1 MQFGRRRWFAVVA
14 TGAALTMGVA
24 SCSSPP
30 ATDAAFDTTELDSA
44 INPCDDLYGTV
55 NGTWLRET
63 PIPDDESGYGV
74 FNQLRDKS
82 LETQRGIAQD
92 AAENLGSEDAN
103 SDRSKIGALYES
115 AMDEK
120 SIDAAGVAPL
130 QPELARIDAIGSAA
144 DVATFLTEDA
154 ADGGS
159 IVFGLTAGADYRD
172 ATKQIGFVAPTG
184 ISLPSKDYYSDPQ
197 YAPILDAYRSYLGT
211 SLDLIGAGAAQAD
224 QAVELEKALAD
235 ASLSPEQARDPATQY
250 NLVTVDQA
258 NATTPALDWRQY
270 LAAQGVSPDAG
281 FSLAAT
287 PYFTRVNELLE
298 RAPVDQWKS
307 YLRAQVVSRS
317 AERLSK
323 PFRDNQFEFDKQIS
337 GSTAQ
342 KPRWKTA
349 VADVNTAMG
358 EAMGELYVQEAF
370 DPAAKDRAQQ
380 LVRHVLDALKVRIEN
395 VDWMSPETK
404 QKALHKWSQLVP
416 KIGYPDTWRDWS
428 GLQISRGDYF
438 GNLAAADKFNHAYD
452 LAKIGKPSDRTQWAM
467 TPQTVNAY
475 YNPSD
480 NTINFPAAILQAPFF
495 DPNADD
501 ALNFGGIGSVIGH
514 EATHGFDDQGSQ
526 FDGEG
531 NNVNWWTPADSEQF
545 AARTEKLVDQFDG
558 FAPIP
563 GRPDVHVN
571 GNLTLGE
578 NIADLGGVN
587 ASYDALQAA
596 LDSDPGSAEE
606 KIDGYTPGQ
615 RFFLNYARVWR
626 EKTRDEALI
635 TQLSSDPHAP
645 SDLRVNGVV
654 PNVQGF
660 GESFDCP
667 PGSPLVHKG
676 DERVVIW

>member
-1 MQFGRRRWFAVVA
+1 MQIGRRRWIAVVA
-14 TGAALTMGVA
+14 TGVTLTMGVA
-24 SCSSPP
+24 SCSSTD
-30 ATDAAFDTTELDSA
+30 ATDVAFDTSELDSA
-44 INPCDDLYGTV
+44 IGPCDNLYGFV
-55 NGTWLRET
+55 NGTWLAET
-63 PIPDDESGYGV
+63 TIPDDESGYGV

-82 LETQRGIAQD
+82 LDTQRGIAES
-92 AAENLGSEDAN
+92 AADDLGREDAN

-120 SIDAAGVAPL
+120 SIDDAGFTPL
-130 QPELARIDAIGSAA
+130 APELARVDAIASPA
-144 DVATFLTEDA
+144 DVAKFLTEDA

-159 IVFGLTAGADYRD
+159 ILFSLTAGADFQD
-172 ATKQIGFVAPTG
+172 ATKQIGFVTPTG
-184 ISLPSKDYYSDPQ
+184 ISLPSKDYYLDPQ
-197 YAPILDAYRSYLGT
+197 YAPILDAYRNYLGK
-211 SLDLIGAGAAQAD
+211 SLELIGADDAQAAQAVD
-224 QAVELEKALAD
+224 LEKALAE
-235 ASLSPEQARDPATQY
+235 ASLSPEDARDPATQY
-250 NLVTVDQA
+250 NLVSVDEA
-258 NATTPALDWRQY
+258 NATTPAFDWRQFF
-270 LAAQGVSPDAG
+270 AAQGVTPDQG
-281 FSLAAT
+281 FSLADT

-307 YLRAQVVSRS
+307 YQRTQVVSRS

-323 PFRDNQFEFDKQIS
+323 PFRDNQFEFEKQIS

-358 EAMGELYVQEAF
+358 DAMGELYVGEAF
-370 DPAAKDRAQQ
+370 DPAAKERAQQ
-380 LVRHVLDALKVRIEN
+380 LVHQVLDALKVRIEN

-404 QKALHKWSQLVP
+404 QKALDKWSELVP

-428 GLQISRGDYF
+428 GLQIARDDYF

-452 LAKIGKPSDRTQWAM
+452 LAKIGKPSDRTEWAM

-501 ALNFGGIGSVIGH
+501 ALNLGGIGSVIGH

-526 FDGEG
+526 FDGKG
-531 NNVNWWTPADSEQF
+531 NNMNWWTPTDREQF
-545 AARTEKLVDQFDG
+545 ASRTQKHVDQFD
-558 FAPIP
+558 AYTPIP
-563 GRPDVHVN
+563 GRPDIHVN

-596 LDSDPGSAEE
+596 LDSDPGAAEE
-606 KIDGYTPGQ
+606 KIDGYTPSQ

-626 EKTRDEALI
+626 EKTRDEAMI
-635 TQLSSDPHAP
+635 TQLESDPHAP

-654 PNVQGF
+654 PNVPGF
-660 GESFDCP
+660 GESFGCP
-667 PGSPLVHKG
+667 PGSPLV
-676 DERVVIW
+676 VW

>member
-1 MQFGRRRWFAVVA
+1 MVVVA
-14 TGAALTMGVA
+14 AGATLTMGIA
-24 SCSSPP
+24 SCSSPDT
-30 ATDAAFDTTELDSA
+30 TDVAFDTAELDSA
-44 INPCDDLYGTV
+44 INPCDDLYGFV
-55 NGTWLRET
+55 NGKWLAET
-63 PIPDDESGYGV
+63 SIPDDESSYGV

-82 LETQRGIAQD
+82 LDTQRDIARS
-92 AAENLGSEDAN
+92 AAENFGSEDSN

-120 SIDAAGVAPL
+120 SIDAAGFAPL
-130 QPELARIDAIGSAA
+130 EPELARVDAIGSPA
-144 DVATFLTEDA
+144 DVAKFLTEDA

-159 IVFGLTAGADYRD
+159 IVFSLTAGADYQD
-172 ATKQIGFVAPTG
+172 ATKQIGFVTPTG
-184 ISLPSKDYYSDPQ
+184 ISLPSKDYYTDPQ

-211 SLDLIGAGAAQAD
+211 SLDLIGAGEAQAD

-235 ASLSPEQARDPATQY
+235 ASLSPEEARDPATQY
-250 NLVTVDQA
+250 HLVTVDEA
-258 NATTPALDWRQY
+258 NATAPAFDWRQY
-270 LAAQGVSPDAG
+270 FAAQGVSPEPG

-287 PYFTRVNELLE
+287 PYFARVNELLQ
-298 RAPVDQWKS
+298 RAPLDQWKS

-317 AERLSK
+317 ADRLSK

-349 VADVNTAMG
+349 VADVNSAMG
-358 EAMGELYVQEAF
+358 EAMGELYVREAF
-370 DPAAKDRAQQ
+370 DPAAKERAQQ
-380 LVRHVLDALKVRIEN
+380 LVHDVLDALKARIEKL
-395 VDWMSPETK
+395 DWMSPETK
-404 QKALHKWSQLVP
+404 QKAFDKWSKLVP
-416 KIGYPDTWRDWS
+416 KIGYPDRWRDWS
-428 GLQISRGDYF
+428 GLQITRGDYF

-452 LAKIGKPSDRTQWAM
+452 LAKIGKPSDRTEWAM

-526 FDGEG
+526 FDGNG
-531 NNVNWWTPADSEQF
+531 NNVNWWTPADREQF
-545 AARTEKLVDQFDG
+545 AARTENLVDQFDAY
-558 FAPIP
+558 APIP
-563 GRPDVHVN
+563 GRPEIHVN

-587 ASYDALQAA
+587 ASYDALTAV
-596 LDSDPGSAEE
+596 LDSDPGTAEE
-606 KIDGYTPGQ
+606 KIDGYTPSQ

-626 EKTRDEALI
+626 EKTRDESMI
-635 TQLSSDPHAP
+635 TQLDSDPHAP
-645 SDLRVNGVV
+645 SDLRVDGVV
-654 PNVQGF
+654 PNVPGF
-660 GESFDCP
+660 GQSFGCMLRP
-667 PGSPLVHKG
+667 
-676 DERVVIW
+676 

>member
-1 MQFGRRRWFAVVA
+1 
-14 TGAALTMGVA
+14 MGVA

-44 INPCDDLYGTV
+44 INPCDDVYGTV
-55 NGTWLRET
+55 NDTWIAET
-63 PIPDDESGYGV
+63 PIPDDESKYGV
-74 FNQLRDKS
+74 FNQLRDNS
-82 LETQRGIAQD
+82 LDTQRGIAQS
-92 AAENLGSEDAN
+92 AAENLGSEDVN

-120 SIDAAGVAPL
+120 SIDAAGFAPL
-130 QPELARIDAIGSAA
+130 EPELARIDAIGSAA
-144 DVATFLTEDA
+144 DVAAFLTDDA
-154 ADGGS
+154 VDGGS

-184 ISLPSKDYYSDPQ
+184 ISLPSKGYYSDPQ

-224 QAVELEKALAD
+224 RAVELEKALAD

-258 NATTPALDWRQY
+258 NATTPAFDWRQY

-337 GSTAQ
+337 GNTAQ

-380 LVRHVLDALKVRIEN
+380 LVRHVLDALRVRIEN

-404 QKALHKWSQLVP
+404 QKALDKWSELVP

-452 LAKIGKPSDRTQWAM
+452 LAKIGKTSDRTQWAM

-526 FDGEG
+526 FDGKG

-558 FAPIP
+558 YTPIP
-563 GRPDVHVN
+563 GRPDIHVN

-587 ASYDALQAA
+587 ASYDALKAA
-596 LDSDPGSAEE
+596 LESDPGAAEE

-626 EKTRDEALI
+626 EKTRDEAMI
-635 TQLSSDPHAP
+635 TQLGSDPHAP

-654 PNVQGF
+654 PNVPGF

-667 PGSPLVHKG
+667 PGSPLVH
-676 DERVVIW
+676 E